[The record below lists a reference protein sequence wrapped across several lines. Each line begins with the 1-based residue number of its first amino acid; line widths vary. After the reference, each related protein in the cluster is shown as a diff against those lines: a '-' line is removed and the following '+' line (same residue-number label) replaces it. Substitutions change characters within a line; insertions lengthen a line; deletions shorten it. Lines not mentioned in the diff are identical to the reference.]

1 MSTSTKNRTVSK
13 VLTASNTDIYVVPLN
28 YETEVASI
36 FVSNASSASRE
47 FSLDWYD
54 AENTTFYTL
63 AELVK
68 VPPHS
73 ILQVTDG
80 LWLKKSDKLRGLA
93 SVTDDITV
101 TIKAYEYFIPLQKG

>member
-1 MSTSTKNRTVSK
+1 MSTKNRTVSK

-36 FVSNASSASRE
+36 FVANASSSSRE

-54 AENTTFYTL
+54 AENTTYYTL

-68 VPPHS
+68 VPPRS
-73 ILQVTDG
+73 ILQVTEG

-93 SVTDDITV
+93 SVTDDVTV
-101 TIKAYEYFIPLQKG
+101 TLKVYEFFIPLQKG

>member
-1 MSTSTKNRTVSK
+1 MSSKNRTISK
-13 VLTASNTDIYVVPLN
+13 VLTASNADIYEVPLN
-28 YETEVASI
+28 YEADVSSI
-36 FVSNASSASRE
+36 FVANASSSSRE

-54 AENTTFYTL
+54 SANSVYYTL

-68 VPPHS
+68 IPPHS

-93 SVTDDITV
+93 SVTDDVTITV
-101 TIKAYEYFIPLQKG
+101 KVYESFIPLQTG